1 MQPEPQ
7 KRTATRIATSL
18 SSHRR
23 DDKQVVALLLAL
35 AVTLASGIKSKAA
48 NSNAAELVEMDLESL
63 VNVQFNSAASL
74 TQTDARRTP
83 VTLTQ
88 LDARDV
94 EQSGAKDLN
103 RLLEMQVP
111 NLQFINHHGH
121 ATHLGIRG
129 IISDREDKYLY
140 QVNGRTMNNRMLTG
154 ADNERSIPLLGDIHK
169 INVVRGSASATH
181 GAGAIAGL
189 INVEAYTGL
198 TFQGAD
204 VKVRQGVVDE
214 FTAVEARLGH
224 KLSDDSGLFLYY
236 GIADQPGADSD
247 YYFGRS
253 FPATNGL
260 PANVA
265 GEPADFS
272 MPNYG
277 AAGFDE
283 LRHKL
288 HFSYVNGPWE
298 FWSRFVRDG
307 YVNRQQREIY
317 TSARPGTISLDTWTR
332 GRQFV
337 NNQFTTAL
345 DFKQDLSDAW
355 RLEMRGSYDFWRFTD
370 QRDGRSTSPIR
381 HAREDIAQARTVV
394 IWSPV
399 EAQSLALGAEY
410 EYGWFYDPAQ
420 SDALDRAPVIAQR
433 SWETDTL
440 SFMAEEQLKLGSK
453 WTLFLSARGD
463 KHTYSDRLWQRSPR
477 GPHISPNYPSC
488 TTSTSSG
495 QQVRRA

>member
-1 MQPEPQ
+1 MQPEPRI
-7 KRTATRIATSL
+7 KAATRIATPL

-23 DDKQVVALLLAL
+23 DDNRTIALLLVLAL
-35 AVTLASGIKSKAA
+35 TSGVSAKSGAA
-48 NSNAAELVEMDLESL
+48 NSNAAALVEMDLESL
-63 VNVQFNSAASL
+63 VNVQFKSAASL
-74 TQTDARRTP
+74 TRTDARRTP

-103 RLLEMQVP
+103 RLLEMYVP

-121 ATHLGIRG
+121 AAHLGIRG

-154 ADNERSIPLLGDIHK
+154 ADNERGIPLLGDIHR
-169 INVVRGSASATH
+169 IDVVRGSASATH

-189 INVEAYTGL
+189 INVETYTGL

-204 VKVRQGVVDE
+204 VKMRQGVVDE
-214 FTAVEARLGH
+214 FTAVEARIGH
-224 KLSDDSGLFLYY
+224 KLSDDSGLFFYY

-265 GEPADFS
+265 GEPADFA

-277 AAGFDE
+277 GAGFDD

-298 FWSRFVRDG
+298 FWSRFVQDG
-307 YVNRQQREIY
+307 YINRQQREIY
-317 TSARPGTISLDTWTR
+317 TSARPGTISLDTWSR

-345 DFKQDLSDAW
+345 DFKKDISDAW
-355 RLEMRGSYDFWRFTD
+355 RLEMRGSYDFWKFTD
-370 QRDGRSTSPIR
+370 QRDGRSTSLVR
-381 HAREDIAQARTVV
+381 HAREDIAQVRSVV
-394 IWSPV
+394 IWSPI

-410 EYGWFYDPAQ
+410 EYGWFHDPPQ
-420 SDALDRAPVIAQR
+420 SDALDRAPVITQR
-433 SWETDTL
+433 NWE
-440 SFMAEEQLKLGSK
+440 SE
-453 WTLFLSARGD
+453 
-463 KHTYSDRLWQRSPR
+463 
-477 GPHISPNYPSC
+477 
-488 TTSTSSG
+488 
-495 QQVRRA
+495 